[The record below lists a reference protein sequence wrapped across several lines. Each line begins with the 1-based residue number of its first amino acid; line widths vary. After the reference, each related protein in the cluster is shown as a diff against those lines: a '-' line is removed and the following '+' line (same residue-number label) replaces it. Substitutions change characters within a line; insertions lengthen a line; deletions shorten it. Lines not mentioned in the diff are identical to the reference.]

1 MKKLALSFLLTVFA
15 FGEGISGYY
24 LLEKDDEGKQAIIEI
39 FEKDGKYYAYGIGNN
54 DGTFSRDVNNPD
66 EKLKGRSLRGVVF
79 MWGLIQD
86 GNEWDDG
93 KIYNTS
99 NGKTYSASAKLEGDT
114 LKVKAT
120 VWGFGKTLTWKK
132 LGTEDVIPFLE
143 NKPEMEDVVS
153 TIPAK

>member
-1 MKKLALSFLLTVFA
+1 MKKIALSLLFAVFA
-15 FGEGISGYY
+15 WSEGICGYY
-24 LLEKDDEGKQAIIEI
+24 LLEKNDEGKEAIAEI
-39 FEKDGKYYAYGIGNN
+39 FEKDGKYYAYGIGNS
-54 DGTFSRDVNNPD
+54 DGTFSQDVNNKD

-79 MWGLIQD
+79 MWGLVQD
-86 GNEWDDG
+86 GDEWDDG

-132 LGTEDVIPFLE
+132 LTPEEVASFVE
-143 NKPEMEDVVS
+143 NKPSMEEVIS
-153 TIPAK
+153 TIPTK